1 MTPLAVPEI
10 EIVESSNNY
19 ARIVAEPL
27 EPGFGI
33 TVGNALR
40 RVLLSSLPGAAVVS
54 VRIDGVQHEFSTIPH
69 MKEDTIEFL
78 LNVKELR
85 LRALSDR
92 PAKLY
97 LEVAG
102 REGGVTAADIQS
114 PPDYEIVNPELH
126 LATLD
131 SPDAELRV
139 EFNVEQ
145 GRGYVPAGQS
155 DGLPIGVI
163 PVDAIFTPVHRVN
176 YKIEHTRVGQAS
188 NYDRLVLEVWTDDTI
203 SAVEAISQSADILL
217 EQLSLFSQLGKPSPP
232 VVERGLGAGTILTPA
247 RYGTPIEDLQLSVRA
262 YNCLKR
268 SGLMTVGQVLE
279 KSEEE
284 LLSLRNFG
292 RKSYDELR
300 ERLIELGFLAEQA
313 EEEVAG
319 EAPSVIEEEVPP
331 AAARGAEAPAVEEMA
346 APEPPIVAE
355 EPAAVAEEPSAVAK
369 EPAPEKVVVEEV
381 MAPAE
386 AEAAPPEPEAVAAA
400 PPKRERK
407 RVKAGEP
414 AAAAKAGEEEEMPEW
429 QRKLLALKKEVGEE
443 GEGG

>member
-1 MTPLAVPEI
+1 VTQLAVPQI
-10 EIVESSNNY
+10 EIVESDDDY

-92 PAKLY
+92 PGKLF
-97 LEVAG
+97 LEITG
-102 REGGVTAADIQS
+102 REGGITAADIQV
-114 PPDYEIVNPELH
+114 PPDYEIVNPGLH

-131 SPDAELRV
+131 STDAELRV

-145 GRGYVPAGQS
+145 GRGYVPAGQT

-176 YKIEHTRVGQAS
+176 YKVEHTRVGQAS
-188 NYDRLVLEVWTDDTI
+188 NFDRLVLEVWTDGTI
-203 SAVEAISQSADILL
+203 TAVEAISQSADILL
-217 EQLSLFSQLGKPSPP
+217 EQLAFFGQLGKPSPP
-232 VVERGLGAGTILTPA
+232 VVERGLGAGTVLTPT
-247 RYGTPIEDLQLSVRA
+247 RYNTPIEDLQLSVRA

-279 KSEEE
+279 KSEDE

-300 ERLIELGFLAEQA
+300 DRLYELGFLVVEAPK
-313 EEEVAG
+313 EEVAV
-319 EAPSVIEEEVPP
+319 EAPSVIEEEELPAVAAVSAPAAEEAEVPP
-331 AAARGAEAPAVEEMA
+331 
-346 APEPPIVAE
+346 EPVVAE
-355 EPAAVAEEPSAVAK
+355 EPVVAPAEPAAK
-369 EPAPEKVVVEEV
+369 EVVVEEIG
-381 MAPAE
+381 
-386 AEAAPPEPEAVAAA
+386 APPEPEAVVAA

-407 RVKAGEP
+407 R
-414 AAAAKAGEEEEMPEW
+414 AKAEEPRAPAEGEEEEIPDW
-429 QRKLLALKKEVGEE
+429 QRKLMALRKEVGEE
-443 GEGG
+443 GEEG

>member
-1 MTPLAVPEI
+1 VTQLAVPQI
-10 EIVESSNNY
+10 EIVESDNDY

-69 MKEDTIEFL
+69 MKEDTIEFI

-92 PAKLY
+92 PGKLF
-97 LEVAG
+97 LEVTG
-102 REGGVTAADIQS
+102 REGGITAADIQA
-114 PPDYEIVNPELH
+114 PPDYEIINPNLH

-131 SPDAELRV
+131 STDAELRV
-139 EFNVEQ
+139 ELNVEQ

-163 PVDAIFTPVHRVN
+163 PVDAIFTPVHKVN

-188 NYDRLVLEVWTDDTI
+188 NYDRLVLEVWTDGTV
-203 SAVEAISQSADILL
+203 SAVEAISQSAEILL
-217 EQLSLFSQLGKPSPP
+217 DQLTLFSQLGKPSPP
-232 VVERGLGAGTILTPA
+232 VVERGLGAGTVLTPS
-247 RYGTPIEDLQLSVRA
+247 RYNTQIEDLQLSVRA

-279 KSEEE
+279 KSEDE
-284 LLSLRNFG
+284 LLALRNFG

-300 ERLIELGFLAEQA
+300 DRLIELGFLSLEALK
-313 EEEVAG
+313 EEVA
-319 EAPSVIEEEVPP
+319 EALSVIEEEEMPSV
-331 AAARGAEAPAVEEMA
+331 AAGIPEAPPEEEAVPT
-346 APEPPIVAE
+346 APAVAE
-355 EPAAVAEEPSAVAK
+355 EPAVAPEEAAAEQVKVEEIAAPAKPEGAVAS
-369 EPAPEKVVVEEV
+369 
-381 MAPAE
+381 
-386 AEAAPPEPEAVAAA
+386 

-407 RVKAGEP
+407 RAKAEEPP
-414 AAAAKAGEEEEMPEW
+414 AAAEGEEEEIPEW

-443 GEGG
+443 GEEG

>member
-1 MTPLAVPEI
+1 MTQLAVPQI
-10 EIVESSNNY
+10 EIVESDNDY

-69 MKEDTIEFL
+69 MKEDIIEFL

-92 PAKLY
+92 PGKLF
-97 LEVAG
+97 LEVTG
-102 REGGVTAADIQS
+102 REGGITAADIQS

-131 SPDAELRV
+131 SADAELRV

-145 GRGYVPAGQS
+145 GRGYVPAGQT

-163 PVDAIFTPVHRVN
+163 PMDAIFTPVHKVN
-176 YKIEHTRVGQAS
+176 YKVERTRVGQAS

-217 EQLSLFSQLGKPSPP
+217 GQLSLFSQLGKPSPP
-232 VVERGLGAGTILTPA
+232 VVERGLGAGTVLTPS
-247 RYGTPIEDLQLSVRA
+247 RYSTQIEDLQLSVRA

-279 KSEEE
+279 KSEDE

-300 ERLIELGFLAEQA
+300 DRLIELGYLSAEGP
-313 EEEVAG
+313 EEEVAV
-319 EAPSVIEEEVPP
+319 EAPSVIEEEELP
-331 AAARGAEAPAVEEMA
+331 AVVARAAEAPEVEEVA
-346 APEPPIVAE
+346 APEPV
-355 EPAAVAEEPSAVAK
+355 VVVQ
-369 EPAPEKVVVEEV
+369 EPAPEEVVVEE
-381 MAPAE
+381 MEAPA
-386 AEAAPPEPEAVAAA
+386 EPEAVAAA

-407 RVKAGEP
+407 R
-414 AAAAKAGEEEEMPEW
+414 AKAEEPPPALGEGEEEEMPEW
-429 QRKLLALKKEVGEE
+429 QRKLLTLKRDVGEE

>member
-1 MTPLAVPEI
+1 MTQLAVPQI
-10 EIVESSNNY
+10 EIVESDNDY

-92 PAKLY
+92 PGKLF
-97 LEVAG
+97 LEITG
-102 REGGVTAADIQS
+102 REGGITAADIQS

-131 SPDAELRV
+131 SADAELRV
-139 EFNVEQ
+139 EFNVDQ
-145 GRGYVPAGQS
+145 GRGYVPAGQI

-163 PVDAIFTPVHRVN
+163 PVDAIFTPVHKVN
-176 YKIEHTRVGQAS
+176 YKVERTRVGQAS

-217 EQLSLFSQLGKPSPP
+217 GQLSLFSQLGKPSPP
-232 VVERGLGAGTILTPA
+232 VVERGLGAGTVLTPS
-247 RYGTPIEDLQLSVRA
+247 RYSTPIEDLQLSVRA

-279 KSEEE
+279 KSEDE

-300 ERLIELGFLAEQA
+300 DRLIELDFLSAEGP
-313 EEEVAG
+313 EEEVAV
-319 EAPSVIEEEVPP
+319 EAPSVIEEEELP
-331 AAARGAEAPAVEEMA
+331 AVVGRAAEAPPVEEVA
-346 APEPPIVAE
+346 APEPVVVAQ
-355 EPAAVAEEPSAVAK
+355 EPAAEE
-369 EPAPEKVVVEEV
+369 VVVEE
-381 MAPAE
+381 MEAPA
-386 AEAAPPEPEAVAAA
+386 EPEAVAAA

-407 RVKAGEP
+407 R
-414 AAAAKAGEEEEMPEW
+414 AKAEEPPPTLGEGEEEEMPEW
-429 QRKLLALKKEVGEE
+429 QRKLLTLKREVGEE

>member
-1 MTPLAVPEI
+1 MTQLAVPQI
-10 EIVESSNNY
+10 EIVDSDDDY

-69 MKEDTIEFL
+69 MKEDTIEFI

-92 PAKLY
+92 PGKLF
-97 LEVAG
+97 LEVTG
-102 REGGVTAADIQS
+102 REGGITAADIQA
-114 PPDYEIVNPELH
+114 PPDYEIVNPALH

-131 SPDAELRV
+131 SNDAELRV
-139 EFNVEQ
+139 EFNVDQ

-163 PVDAIFTPVHRVN
+163 PVDAIFTPVHKVN
-176 YKIEHTRVGQAS
+176 YKVEHTRVGQAS
-188 NYDRLVLEVWTDDTI
+188 NFDRLVLEVWTDGTI

-217 EQLSLFSQLGKPSPP
+217 GQLALFGQLGKPSPP
-232 VVERGLGAGTILTPA
+232 VVERGLGAGTVLTPT
-247 RYGTPIEDLQLSVRA
+247 RYNTPIEDLQLSVRA

-279 KSEEE
+279 KAEDE

-300 ERLIELGFLAEQA
+300 DRLFELGFLAPEGLK
-313 EEEVAG
+313 EEVA
-319 EAPSVIEEEVPP
+319 EAPSVIEEEELPAVAAVSAPTAEEVAP
-331 AAARGAEAPAVEEMA
+331 SEEPVVVAAAPAEP
-346 APEPPIVAE
+346 VAE
-355 EPAAVAEEPSAVAK
+355 E
-369 EPAPEKVVVEEV
+369 VVVEEI
-381 MAPAE
+381 
-386 AEAAPPEPEAVAAA
+386 AAPVEPEAVVAT

-407 RVKAGEP
+407 R
-414 AAAAKAGEEEEMPEW
+414 AKAGETPAPTEGEEEEIPDW
-429 QRKLLALKKEVGEE
+429 QRKLMALKKEVGEE
-443 GEGG
+443 GEEG

>member
-1 MTPLAVPEI
+1 MTQLAVPQI
-10 EIVESSNNY
+10 EIVESDNDY

-69 MKEDTIEFL
+69 MKEDTIEFI

-92 PAKLY
+92 PGKLF
-97 LEVAG
+97 LEVTG
-102 REGGVTAADIQS
+102 REGGITAADIQA
-114 PPDYEIVNPELH
+114 PPDYEIINPNLH

-131 SPDAELRV
+131 STDAELRV
-139 EFNVEQ
+139 ELNVEQ

-163 PVDAIFTPVHRVN
+163 PVDAIFTPVHKVN

-188 NYDRLVLEVWTDDTI
+188 NYDRLVLEVWTDGTV
-203 SAVEAISQSADILL
+203 SAVEAISQSAEILL
-217 EQLSLFSQLGKPSPP
+217 DQLTLFSQLGKPSPP
-232 VVERGLGAGTILTPA
+232 VVERGLGAGTVLTPS
-247 RYGTPIEDLQLSVRA
+247 RYNTQIEDLQLSVRA

-279 KSEEE
+279 KSEDE
-284 LLSLRNFG
+284 LLALRNFG

-300 ERLIELGFLAEQA
+300 DRLIELGFLSLEALK
-313 EEEVAG
+313 EEVA
-319 EAPSVIEEEVPP
+319 EALSVIEEEEMPSV
-331 AAARGAEAPAVEEMA
+331 AAGIPEAPPEEKA
-346 APEPPIVAE
+346 APTALAVAE
-355 EPAAVAEEPSAVAK
+355 EPAVAPEEAAAEQVKVEEIAAPAKPEGAVAS
-369 EPAPEKVVVEEV
+369 
-381 MAPAE
+381 
-386 AEAAPPEPEAVAAA
+386 

-407 RVKAGEP
+407 RAKAEEPP
-414 AAAAKAGEEEEMPEW
+414 AAAEGEEEEIPEW

-443 GEGG
+443 GEEG

>member
-1 MTPLAVPEI
+1 VTQLAVPQI
-10 EIVESSNNY
+10 EIVESDDDY

-33 TVGNALR
+33 TMGNALR

-54 VRIDGVQHEFSTIPH
+54 VRIDSVQHEFSTIPH

-92 PAKLY
+92 PGKLF
-97 LEVAG
+97 LEVTG
-102 REGGVTAADIQS
+102 REGGVTAADIQA
-114 PPDYEIVNPELH
+114 PPDYEIVNPGLH

-131 SPDAELRV
+131 SADAELRV

-163 PVDAIFTPVHRVN
+163 PVDAIFTPVHKVN
-176 YKIEHTRVGQAS
+176 YKVEHTRVGQAS
-188 NYDRLVLEVWTDDTI
+188 NFDRLVLEVWTDGTI
-203 SAVEAISQSADILL
+203 TAVEAISQSADILL
-217 EQLSLFSQLGKPSPP
+217 GQLALFGQLGKPSPP
-232 VVERGLGAGTILTPA
+232 VVEHGLGAGTVLTPT
-247 RYGTPIEDLQLSVRA
+247 RYNTPIEDLQLSVRA

-279 KSEEE
+279 KAEDE

-300 ERLIELGFLAEQA
+300 DRLFELGFLAPEGPK
-313 EEEVAG
+313 EEVAA
-319 EAPSVIEEEVPP
+319 EAPSVIEEEELP
-331 AAARGAEAPAVEEMA
+331 AVAAVSAPAVEEV
-346 APEPPIVAE
+346 APREPVAPAEPVGE
-355 EPAAVAEEPSAVAK
+355 E
-369 EPAPEKVVVEEV
+369 VVVEEIA
-381 MAPAE
+381 APA
-386 AEAAPPEPEAVAAA
+386 EPEAVVAT

-407 RVKAGEP
+407 R
-414 AAAAKAGEEEEMPEW
+414 AKAAEPPASAEGEEEEIPDW
-429 QRKLLALKKEVGEE
+429 QRKLMALKKEVGEE
-443 GEGG
+443 GEEG

>member
-1 MTPLAVPEI
+1 VTQLAVPEI
-10 EIVESSNNY
+10 EIVESDNDY

-69 MKEDTIEFL
+69 MKEDTIEFI

-92 PAKLY
+92 PGKLF
-97 LEVAG
+97 LEIAG
-102 REGGVTAADIQS
+102 REGGITAADIQA
-114 PPDYEIVNPELH
+114 PPDYEIVNPSLH

-131 SPDAELRV
+131 STDAELRV

-145 GRGYVPAGQS
+145 GRGYVPAGLT

-163 PVDAIFTPVHRVN
+163 PVDAIFTPVHKVN
-176 YKIEHTRVGQAS
+176 YKVEHTRVGQAS
-188 NYDRLVLEVWTDDTI
+188 NYDRLVLEVWTDGTI
-203 SAVEAISQSADILL
+203 SAVEAISESADILL
-217 EQLSLFSQLGKPSPP
+217 GQLALFSQLGKPSPP
-232 VVERGLGAGTILTPA
+232 VVERGLGAGTVLTPA
-247 RYGTPIEDLQLSVRA
+247 RYNTQIEDLQLSVRA

-279 KSEEE
+279 KSEDE
-284 LLSLRNFG
+284 LLALRNFG

-300 ERLIELGFLAEQA
+300 DRLIELGFLSLEGPK
-313 EEEVAG
+313 EEVAA
-319 EAPSVIEEEVPP
+319 EAPSVIEEEELP
-331 AAARGAEAPAVEEMA
+331 AMVSVMAEEPAVEEVA
-346 APEPPIVAE
+346 PPEPVAPEELVAAAE
-355 EPAAVAEEPSAVAK
+355 E
-369 EPAPEKVVVEEV
+369 VVVEEITP
-381 MAPAE
+381 PA
-386 AEAAPPEPEAVAAA
+386 EPEAAVAT

-407 RVKAGEP
+407 R
-414 AAAAKAGEEEEMPEW
+414 AKAEQPPAPAEGEEEEIPEW
-429 QRKLLALKKEVGEE
+429 QRKLLALKQEVGEQGEE
-443 GEGG
+443 G

>member
-1 MTPLAVPEI
+1 MTQLAVPQI
-10 EIVESSNNY
+10 EIVDSDDDY

-92 PAKLY
+92 PGKLF
-97 LEVAG
+97 LEVTG
-102 REGGVTAADIQS
+102 REGGITAADIQA
-114 PPDYEIVNPELH
+114 PPDYEIVNPSLH

-131 SPDAELRV
+131 SNDAELRV
-139 EFNVEQ
+139 EFNVDQ
-145 GRGYVPAGQS
+145 GRGYVPAGQT

-163 PVDAIFTPVHRVN
+163 PVDAIFTPVHKVN
-176 YKIEHTRVGQAS
+176 YKVEHTRVGQAS
-188 NYDRLVLEVWTDDTI
+188 NFDRLVLEVWTDGTI
-203 SAVEAISQSADILL
+203 TAVEAISQSADILL
-217 EQLSLFSQLGKPSPP
+217 GQLALFGQLGKPSPP
-232 VVERGLGAGTILTPA
+232 VVERGLGAGTVLTPT
-247 RYGTPIEDLQLSVRA
+247 RYNTAIEDLQLSVRA

-279 KSEEE
+279 KAEDE

-300 ERLIELGFLAEQA
+300 DRLFELGFLAPEGPK
-313 EEEVAG
+313 EEVA
-319 EAPSVIEEEVPP
+319 EAPSVIGEEELP
-331 AAARGAEAPAVEEMA
+331 AVAAVRAPAVEQV
-346 APEPPIVAE
+346 APPEEPVVAPAEPVAE
-355 EPAAVAEEPSAVAK
+355 E
-369 EPAPEKVVVEEV
+369 VVVEEIA
-381 MAPAE
+381 APA
-386 AEAAPPEPEAVAAA
+386 EPEAVVAT

-407 RVKAGEP
+407 R
-414 AAAAKAGEEEEMPEW
+414 AKAGETPAPAEGEEEEIPDW
-429 QRKLLALKKEVGEE
+429 QRKLMALKKEVGEE
-443 GEGG
+443 GEEG

>member
-1 MTPLAVPEI
+1 VTQLAVPQI
-10 EIVESSNNY
+10 EIVESDNDY

-69 MKEDTIEFL
+69 MKEDTIEFI

-92 PAKLY
+92 PGKLF
-97 LEVAG
+97 LEVTG
-102 REGGVTAADIQS
+102 REGGITAADIQA
-114 PPDYEIVNPELH
+114 PPDYEIINPSLH

-131 SPDAELRV
+131 STDAELRV
-139 EFNVEQ
+139 ELNVEQ

-176 YKIEHTRVGQAS
+176 YKVEHTRVGQAS
-188 NYDRLVLEVWTDDTI
+188 NYDRLVLEVWTDGTV
-203 SAVEAISQSADILL
+203 SAVEAISQSAEILL
-217 EQLSLFSQLGKPSPP
+217 EQLTLFSQLGKPSPP
-232 VVERGLGAGTILTPA
+232 VVERGLGAGTVLTPS
-247 RYGTPIEDLQLSVRA
+247 RYNTPIEDLQLSVRA

-279 KSEEE
+279 KSEDE
-284 LLSLRNFG
+284 LLALRNFG

-300 ERLIELGFLAEQA
+300 DRLIELGFLSLEALK
-313 EEEVAG
+313 EEVA
-319 EAPSVIEEEVPP
+319 EAPSVIEEEEMPSVAVGMP
-331 AAARGAEAPAVEEMA
+331 EAPPEEEA
-346 APEPPIVAE
+346 APTEPAVAE
-355 EPAAVAEEPSAVAK
+355 EPAAEQVK
-369 EPAPEKVVVEEV
+369 VEEIA
-381 MAPAE
+381 APAE
-386 AEAAPPEPEAVAAA
+386 PEGAVAS

-407 RVKAGEP
+407 RTKAEEPP
-414 AAAAKAGEEEEMPEW
+414 AAVEGEEEEIPEW
-429 QRKLLALKKEVGEE
+429 QRKLLALKEEVGQEGEE
-443 GEGG
+443 G

>member
-1 MTPLAVPEI
+1 VTQLAVPQI
-10 EIVESSNNY
+10 EIVESDNDY

-92 PAKLY
+92 PGKLF
-97 LEVAG
+97 LEVSG
-102 REGGVTAADIQS
+102 REGGITAADIQA
-114 PPDYEIVNPELH
+114 PPDYEIINPDLH

-131 SPDAELRV
+131 STDAELRV

-163 PVDAIFTPVHRVN
+163 PVDAIFTPVHKVN
-176 YKIEHTRVGQAS
+176 YKVEHTRVGQAS
-188 NYDRLVLEVWTDDTI
+188 NYDRLTLEVWTDGTI
-203 SAVEAISQSADILL
+203 TAVEAISQSADILL
-217 EQLSLFSQLGKPSPP
+217 GQLALFSQLGKPSPP
-232 VVERGLGAGTILTPA
+232 VVERGLGAGTVLTPA
-247 RYGTPIEDLQLSVRA
+247 RYNTQIEDLQLSVRA

-279 KSEEE
+279 KSEDE

-300 ERLIELGFLAEQA
+300 ERLLELGFLSAELPA
-313 EEEVAG
+313 EEVAV
-319 EAPSVIEEEVPP
+319 EAPSVIEEEELP
-331 AAARGAEAPAVEEMA
+331 AVVTATAEAPAAEKAAPPEPEAAGEPVAAAEELVVTAAKPAEEEVAVEEMA
-346 APEPPIVAE
+346 APP
-355 EPAAVAEEPSAVAK
+355 
-369 EPAPEKVVVEEV
+369 
-381 MAPAE
+381 E
-386 AEAAPPEPEAVAAA
+386 AEAVVAA

-407 RVKAGEP
+407 KAKAEEP
-414 AAAAKAGEEEEMPEW
+414 AAAEGEEEEMPEW
-429 QRKLLALKKEVGEE
+429 QRKLLALKTEVGEE
-443 GEGG
+443 GEEG